1 MNYKQVLDFWFD
13 PENKEFWFSK
23 SDEFDLELEEK
34 FGHTLQQ
41 AMQCELWTWRET
53 AEGRLAEII
62 VLDQF
67 SRNLFRDHPAS
78 FAQDP
83 LALSLAQ
90 EAVRLGLDQQLAPD
104 QRCFMYMPFM
114 HSESKIIHAQA
125 LQLFEALGNPINLGF
140 ELKHKT
146 IIDRFGRY
154 PHRNQILERESTPEE
169 VEFLTQPNSSF

>member
-146 IIDRFGRY
+146 IIDRFGSY

>member
-90 EAVRLGLDQQLAPD
+90 EADRLGLDQQLAPD

>member
-125 LQLFEALGNPINLGF
+125 SQLFEALGNPINLDF

-154 PHRNQILERESTPEE
+154 PHRNQILERDSTPEE
-169 VEFLTQPNSSF
+169 IEFLTQPNSSF

>member
-140 ELKHKT
+140 ELKH
-146 IIDRFGRY
+146 
-154 PHRNQILERESTPEE
+154 NQLFLE
-169 VEFLTQPNSSF
+169 

>member
-13 PENKEFWFSK
+13 PENKEFWFNK

-125 LQLFEALGNPINLGF
+125 LQLFEALGNPINLDF

-154 PHRNQILERESTPEE
+154 PHRNQILERDSTPEE